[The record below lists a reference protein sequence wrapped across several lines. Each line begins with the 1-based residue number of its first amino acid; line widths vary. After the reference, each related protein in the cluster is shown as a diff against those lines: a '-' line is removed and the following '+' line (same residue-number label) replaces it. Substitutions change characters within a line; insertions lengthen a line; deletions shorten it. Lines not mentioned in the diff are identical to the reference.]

1 MKRFLSLGC
10 VLVFANLSV
19 AEVKTNAVEYTYD
32 GVTCKGFVAW
42 DDAVKGKRPGVVVVH
57 EWWGLNE
64 DAKNRAKMLA
74 GLGYVALCADMY
86 GDGALTEHPSKAGE
100 MATAVRKNA
109 DTWRG
114 RAKAAIEKLQ
124 SHEDVDPRRIAIM
137 GYCFGGSTAIQ
148 IALTGHPDVKAA
160 ISFHGALPTPTVD
173 EAKKIKCKVLVCHGA
188 DDTFIK
194 DETIAKFKAAFD
206 EAKVPYTFESY
217 PGAKHSFT
225 VKGID
230 DKAVKGLEYNAEA
243 DKKSWESMQKVLK
256 EAFAK

>member
-1 MKRFLSLGC
+1 MKSLASLGC
-10 VLVFANLSV
+10 LLLLTQFST
-19 AEVKTNAVEYTYD
+19 AEIKTKAVDYTAD

-42 DDAVKGKRPGVVVVH
+42 DDAIQGKRPGVVVVH

-100 MATAVRKNA
+100 MASAVRKNI
-109 DTWRG
+109 DSWRG

-124 SHEDVDPRRIAIM
+124 SHENVEKNKIAIM
-137 GYCFGGSTAIQ
+137 GYCFGGSTSLQ
-148 IALTGHPDVKAA
+148 IAMTGHPDVKAA
-160 ISFHGALPTPTVD
+160 ISFHGALPTPTVE
-173 EAKKIKCKVLVCHGA
+173 EAKKIQCKVLVCHGA
-188 DDTFIK
+188 DDSFIEE
-194 DETIAKFKAAFD
+194 ETIAKFKSAFN
-206 EAKVPYTFESY
+206 EAKVDYTFESY

-243 DKKSWESMQKVLK
+243 DKKSWDSMQKVLK
-256 EAFAK
+256 EAFGK

>member
-1 MKRFLSLGC
+1 MNRLLSLSALL
-10 VLVFANLSV
+10 LVANLSS
-19 AEVKTNAVEYTYD
+19 AEVKTKAVDYTAD

-42 DDAVKGKRPGVVVVH
+42 DDAIPGKRPGVVVVH

-86 GDGALTEHPSKAGE
+86 GEGALTEHPSKAGE
-100 MATAVRKNA
+100 MATAVRKNI

-124 SHEDVDPRRIAIM
+124 SHENVDKTRIAIM
-137 GYCFGGSTAIQ
+137 GYCFGGSTSLQ
-148 IALTGHPDVKAA
+148 IAMTGHPDVKAA
-160 ISFHGALPTPTVD
+160 ISFHGALPTPTVE

-188 DDTFIK
+188 DDSFIK
-194 DETIAKFKAAFD
+194 PETIAKFKEAFD
-206 EAKVPYTFESY
+206 GAKVDYTFESY

-243 DKKSWESMQKVLK
+243 DKKSWDSLQKVLK
-256 EAFAK
+256 EAFGK

>member
-1 MKRFLSLGC
+1 MKRFLALGG
-10 VLVFANLSV
+10 LLLFANLSN
-19 AEVKTNAVEYTYD
+19 AEVKLKPVEYTFD
-32 GVTCKGFVAW
+32 GVTCKGFVAA
-42 DDAVKGKRPGVVVVH
+42 DDAAKEARPGIVVVH

-74 GLGYVALCADMY
+74 ELGYVALCADMY

-109 DTWRG
+109 ETWRG
-114 RAKAAIEKLQ
+114 RAKAAIETLQ
-124 SHEDVDPRRIAIM
+124 KQDGVDPKRIAIM
-137 GYCFGGSTAIQ
+137 GYCFGGSTSIQ

-160 ISFHGALPTPTVD
+160 ISFHGALPTPTAE

-243 DKKSWESMQKVLK
+243 DKKSWESLQRVLK